1 MRLTKSGLNA
11 DLHNFWLKSVSHEPV
26 EKPVTLTQVILTVGN
41 TAIFGIVMI
50 GISLEGEV
58 TLN

>member
-1 MRLTKSGLNA
+1 MMRITNPGLDA
-11 DLHNFWLKSVSHEPV
+11 DLHNFWLKSVSHEPI
-26 EKPVTLTQVILTVGN
+26 EKPVTVTLN

>member
-1 MRLTKSGLNA
+1 MMRITNPGLDA
-11 DLHNFWLKSVSHEPV
+11 DLHNFWLKSVSHELI
-26 EKPVTLTQVILTVGN
+26 EKPVTV
-41 TAIFGIVMI
+41 FGIVMI